1 MLEHVTPSCMESVQV
16 LLTLEYMLSTR
27 TQTASGRTYLICPNS
42 LTLNYVYLY
51 LPLLLFIF
59 FFNDTATTE
68 IYTLSLH
75 DALPIYP
82 LISQNPQLLPKWEYK
97 VSRFD
102 SGLCSS
108 ESELAVNLNVLGQDG
123 WELVSYERFPA
134 PFPRDAEGTLLIKP
148 AATGPGAQTQPQTAD
163 SFTGNI
169 TMRMAQ
175 TSAGG

>member
-1 MLEHVTPSCMESVQV
+1 MSSRLLIFSLAV
-16 LLTLEYMLSTR
+16 L
-27 TQTASGRTYLICPNS
+27 I
-42 LTLNYVYLY
+42 
-51 LPLLLFIF
+51 
-59 FFNDTATTE
+59 
-68 IYTLSLH
+68 
-75 DALPIYP
+75 ALAVFTHP

-108 ESELAVNLNVLGQDG
+108 EGELAVNLNVLGQDG
-123 WELVSYERFPA
+123 WELVSYERFPV

-175 TSAGG
+175 TSAGGCRFLFKRQTRSR